1 MKFLVPLVATVF
13 LGVSLSAY
21 PQQKSEKKGANT
33 DARAMRDLAE
43 ANMAEVEAGKVAAQ
57 KAQSEEVKKFAQHM
71 VDDHGKMLQEVQQL
85 AQSKG
90 VDLPKSPSKK
100 HQAAMKKLE
109 SASGEQFD
117 KAYMSEMVKDHRET
131 VKKVEK
137 IAKSSKD
144 AEVKGAAEKALPDIK
159 EHLQMAQDLSGKTGG
174 ASKGSSSQGSSSKS
188 SSSQDSSAKGSSSS
202 K

>member
-1 MKFLVPLVATVF
+1 MKFAIPLVAAVF

-43 ANMAEVEAGKVAAQ
+43 ANMAEVETGKVAAQ
-57 KAQSEEVKKFAQHM
+57 KAQSDEVKKFAQHM
-71 VDDHGKMLQEVQQL
+71 VDDHGKMLQELQQL

-90 VDLPKSPSKK
+90 VDLPKSPNKK

-117 KAYMSEMVKDHRET
+117 KTYMSEMVKDHQDT

-144 AEVKGAAEKALPDIK
+144 PEVKGAAQKALPDIK
-159 EHLQMAQDLSGKTGG
+159 EHLQMAQSLSGKAGG
-174 ASKGSSSQGSSSKS
+174 ASKGSSSQGSSS
-188 SSSQDSSAKGSSSS
+188 GSSSS
-202 K
+202 AGGKK

>member
-131 VKKVEK
+131 MKKVEK

-144 AEVKGAAEKALPDIK
+144 AEVKSAAQKALPDIK

>member
-1 MKFLVPLVATVF
+1 MKFLAPLVATVF

-21 PQQKSEKKGANT
+21 SQQQSEKKGANT
-33 DARAMRDLAE
+33 DASAIRDLAE

-57 KAQSEEVKKFAQHM
+57 KARSDEVKKFAQHM

-117 KAYMSEMVKDHRET
+117 KAYMSAMVNDHRDT

-137 IAKSSKD
+137 IANSSKD
-144 AEVKGAAEKALPDIK
+144 PEVKGAAQKALPDIK
-159 EHLQMAQDLSGKTGG
+159 HHLQMAQELSGKTGG
-174 ASKGSSSQGSSSKS
+174 ASKGSSSQGSSSQRS
-188 SSSQDSSAKGSSSS
+188 GSQGSGSSSS

>member
-1 MKFLVPLVATVF
+1 MKFAIPLVAAVF
-13 LGVSLSAY
+13 LGASLSAY
-21 PQQKSEKKGANT
+21 PQQKSEKKAANT
-33 DARAMRDLAE
+33 DARAIRDLAE
-43 ANMAEVEAGKVAAQ
+43 ANMAEVETGKVAAQ
-57 KAQSEEVKKFAQHM
+57 KAQNEEVKKFAQHM

-90 VDLPKSPSKK
+90 VDLPKSPNKK

-117 KAYMSEMVKDHRET
+117 KTYMSEMVKDHQDT

-144 AEVKGAAEKALPDIK
+144 PEVKGAAQKALPDIK
-159 EHLQMAQDLSGKTGG
+159 EHLQMAQSLSGKAGG
-174 ASKGSSSQGSSSKS
+174 ASKGSSSQGSSS
-188 SSSQDSSAKGSSSS
+188 GSSSAAGG
-202 K
+202 KK